1 MKLIEQGYKM
11 IGVATQRQHKLFTKK
26 ERKKQF
32 THVNIL
38 DDVFILYVQGWNL
51 YFLQHLH
58 SSFICWYHTGVKC
71 APVV

>member
-1 MKLIEQGYKM
+1 MEISQCNFQCHVKVSSGSMKLIEQGYKM

-38 DDVFILYVQGWNL
+38 DDVFILYVQG
-51 YFLQHLH
+51 
-58 SSFICWYHTGVKC
+58 
-71 APVV
+71 